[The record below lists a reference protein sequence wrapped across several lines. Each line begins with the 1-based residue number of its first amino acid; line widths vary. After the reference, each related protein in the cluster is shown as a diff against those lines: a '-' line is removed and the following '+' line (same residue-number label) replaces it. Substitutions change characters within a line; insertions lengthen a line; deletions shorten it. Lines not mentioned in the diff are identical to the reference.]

1 MGFASPPLRLRA
13 ADATRRSRR
22 WPRPRAVSWAALR
35 PPRPCGAWA
44 HRAKHGGRL
53 SSSPPTPWIR
63 KGEHKSTISQ
73 YQYRGRE
80 GPESGRGQRGARQLG
95 LTPIEY
101 KSIISRH
108 QYRGREGPESG
119 RGQRGARQL
128 GLTPIEYKSIISR
141 HQYRGREGPESGRGQ
156 RGARWLPRANRTQIG
171 HRSASVSKA
180 RGVRIESRP
189 RGARQLSLK
198 PIEHRGREG

>member
-119 RGQRGARQL
+119 RGQRGAR
-128 GLTPIEYKSIISR
+128 
-141 HQYRGREGPESGRGQ
+141 
-156 RGARWLPRANRTQIG
+156 WLPRANRTQIG